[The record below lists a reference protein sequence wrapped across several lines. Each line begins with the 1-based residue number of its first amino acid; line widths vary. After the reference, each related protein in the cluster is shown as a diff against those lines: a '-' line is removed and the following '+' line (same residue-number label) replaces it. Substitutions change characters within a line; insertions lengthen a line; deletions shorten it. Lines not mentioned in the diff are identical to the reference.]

1 MTLSLGQH
9 CPEAKLIKVFK
20 EEEDVEKPPFLRQW
34 GGGGTDMMGM
44 NTLDLKFE
52 HSLTRQSELA
62 IVHQLYC

>member
-34 GGGGTDMMGM
+34 GGRVNRHDGHEYLGPEIR
-44 NTLDLKFE
+44 TLSHE
-52 HSLTRQSELA
+52 T
-62 IVHQLYC
+62 V